1 MTVAGEREPKSGTAA
16 DLEAPTRSVSITEWL
31 RCSILAGQFQS
42 GERLYEVTLSETLQV
57 SRTPIRAALQS
68 LAGEGLLDHIPNR
81 GYYVRGFS
89 VEEIVQA
96 YEIRAA
102 LEGLAAKRAA
112 LLGLGPEEHVAIK
125 KALKDGDELLQKG
138 DLSPTDRSTYGEI
151 NAAFHSA
158 IHNAGQSRMLRDMLR
173 MSQQV
178 APSSHRNVI
187 AFEHHDVRRRHDD
200 HHRIYET
207 ILERDAGRAE
217 LLMRDH
223 VERVKGS
230 LIRSLSASTTAAEAM
245 SAAQALRDSE

>member
-1 MTVAGEREPKSGTAA
+1 MAAATEKFATTVILASV
-16 DLEAPTRSVSITEWL
+16 LEAPTRSVSITEIL
-31 RCSILAGQFQS
+31 RGAILSGEFQP
-42 GERLYEVTLSETLQV
+42 GERLYEVTLSGTLNV

-89 VEEIVQA
+89 IEEIVQA

-102 LEGLAAKRAA
+102 LEGLTAKRAA
-112 LLGLGPEEHVAIK
+112 QRGLTNEDREIIEK
-125 KALKDGDELLQKG
+125 SLRDGDAILQKG
-138 DLSPTDRSTYGEI
+138 SLSHSDRIAYGEV
-151 NAAFHSA
+151 NTTFHGA
-158 IHNAGQSRMLRDMLR
+158 IHNAGQSRMLRNMLR

-187 AFEHHDVRRRHDD
+187 AFEHQDVRRRHDD

-207 ILERDAGRAE
+207 ILEGDSGRAE

-223 VERVKGS
+223 VERVKIS
-230 LIRSLSASTTAAEAM
+230 LIRSLSPNAKP
-245 SAAQALRDSE
+245 